1 MAIVQAGDMKKRH
14 ILDLIRYHVEHN
26 EPGFR
31 TAAYAVAKDFR
42 TAGDDDLAFWV
53 EAQLPGNPTWT
64 PQCLPAE
71 PVLFDPFTR
80 LPVDTCPLVLPKA
93 VQKDFMHLVKAVERQ
108 APAHR
113 FLFLGPAGTGKTA
126 AAKMMG
132 RMTERLV
139 YAVDLADT
147 LGETAQ
153 ETAGNL
159 TRAFAD
165 VTTEGLIVVDGLTN
179 LLTNRKTSRPAAAF
193 RKVLNRLHPLTVIV
207 VTADLSADAARD
219 WVPYFDAVVD
229 FDRYTDADRLKAADA
244 ILAHQTVLLNYTGK
258 THPRLLHQLLQLK
271 GSVPAPGVVHSLVRS
286 GLLLSNPDKPADY
299 LRQLFETLTKD
310 HPLSLQYLR
319 DKDFSVRDIEILTG
333 TPKSTVA
340 RLTKASSFAK
350 NAAADE
356 NVSEAESRS
365 PVLHY
370 KGYTG
375 TVDVDTESDRLC
387 GKVLRLRGLIVY
399 EADTVP
405 QLRKNF
411 QSVVDDYLAS
421 GKVTGTIPEKNKAS
435 IVTQRDQCMKEF

>member
-53 EAQLPGNPTWT
+53 EAQLPGNPAWT

-153 ETAGNL
+153 ETAENL

-179 LLTNRKTSRPAAAF
+179 LLTNHKTSRPAAAF
-193 RKVLNRLHPLTVIV
+193 REVLNRLHPLTVIV
-207 VTADLSADAARD
+207 VTADLSADAAHD

-310 HPLSLQYLR
+310 HPLSLQDLR
-319 DKDFSVRDIEILTG
+319 DKNFSVRDIEILTG

-340 RLTKASSFAK
+340 RLTEAPSFAK
-350 NAAADE
+350 NAATAE
-356 NVSEAESRS
+356 NVAEGTA
-365 PVLHY
+365 PVLRY

-375 TVDVDTESDRLC
+375 TVEVDTESDRLC
-387 GKVLRLRGLIVY
+387 GQVRSLRGLIVY
-399 EADTVP
+399 EADTVL

-411 QSVVDDYLAS
+411 QNAVDDYLANCRAD
-421 GKVTGTIPEKNKAS
+421 GIPPEKPRAS
-435 IVTQRDQCMKEF
+435 

>member
-1 MAIVQAGDMKKRH
+1 MKKRH
-14 ILDLIRYHVEHN
+14 ILDLIRYHCEHN

-31 TAAYAVAKDFR
+31 TAAYDVAKEFR

-53 EAQLPGNPTWT
+53 EAQLPGNPAWT
-64 PQCLPAE
+64 AQSLPAE

-80 LPVDTCPLVLPKA
+80 LPVAPCPLVLPKA
-93 VQKDFMHLVKAVERQ
+93 LQKDFMHLVKAVERR

-113 FLFLGPAGTGKTA
+113 FLFLGPAGTGKTT

-132 RMTERLV
+132 CMTERLV

-153 ETAGNL
+153 DTAENI

-165 VTTEGLIVVDGLTN
+165 VTTEGLIVVDGLTS

-193 RKVLNRLHPLTVIV
+193 RKVLNRFHPLTVIV
-207 VTADLSADAARD
+207 VTADISSDEARD

-244 ILAHQTVLLNYTGK
+244 ILTHQTALLNYTGK

-271 GSVPAPGVVHSLVRS
+271 GSVPAPGVVHSLIRS
-286 GLLLSNPDKPADY
+286 ALLLSNLDKPADY

-310 HPLSLQYLR
+310 NPLSLQDLR
-319 DKDFSVRDIEILTG
+319 DKDFSVRDIEMLTG

-340 RLTKASSFAK
+340 RLTKAPSFAK
-350 NAAADE
+350 DAAVAE
-356 NVSEAESRS
+356 NVSEARS
-365 PVLHY
+365 SAPVLHY
-370 KGYTG
+370 KGCTG
-375 TVDVDTESDRLC
+375 TVDVDTDNDRLC
-387 GKVLRLRGLIVY
+387 GKVLRLRGLITY

-411 QSVVDDYLAS
+411 QTAVDDYLA
-421 GKVTGTIPEKNKAS
+421 GCRADGIPPEKPRGS
-435 IVTQRDQCMKEF
+435 

>member
-1 MAIVQAGDMKKRH
+1 
-14 ILDLIRYHVEHN
+14 
-26 EPGFR
+26 
-31 TAAYAVAKDFR
+31 
-42 TAGDDDLAFWV
+42 
-53 EAQLPGNPTWT
+53 
-64 PQCLPAE
+64 
-71 PVLFDPFTR
+71 
-80 LPVDTCPLVLPKA
+80 
-93 VQKDFMHLVKAVERQ
+93 MHLVKAVERR

-153 ETAGNL
+153 ETAENL

-435 IVTQRDQCMKEF
+435 IMTQRDQCMKEF

>member
-53 EAQLPGNPTWT
+53 EAQLPGNPAWT

-126 AAKMMG
+126 AANMMG

-153 ETAGNL
+153 ETAENL

-435 IVTQRDQCMKEF
+435 IMTQRDQCMKEF